1 MFPTEQIV
9 DPQGPV
15 GIKWQIVQ
23 RHAHY
28 PTDFPDAPSA
38 RFSRPYSLKPSWTV
52 LAGCLQK
59 GMLKPLLWFYGVT
72 GRNGKHALVCCLM
85 PTSILDRPHRIRG
98 FGSFIVLHSNS
109 QWREGSDL
117 VIPPKIG

>member
-15 GIKWQIVQ
+15 EIKWQIVQ

-28 PTDFPDAPSA
+28 LLISA
-38 RFSRPYSLKPSWTV
+38 MLLQHVFTSLFT
-52 LAGCLQK
+52 Q
-59 GMLKPLLWFYGVT
+59 PLLDGPRWLLAEGNVET
-72 GRNGKHALVCCLM
+72 PPLVLRGYRSQWQACASV
-85 PTSILDRPHRIRG
+85 PASILDRPHRIRG

-117 VIPPKIG
+117 VIPLKIG